1 MENENYK
8 IYNIYYKEIPQIEI
22 EDAIAK
28 DYFIIC
34 NIKNEAFPLMN
45 KVVYDPSIN
54 GIEKLRAIF
63 RTLDDA
69 ITFVDSL

>member
-1 MENENYK
+1 
-8 IYNIYYKEIPQIEI
+8 
-22 EDAIAK
+22 
-28 DYFIIC
+28 
-34 NIKNEAFPLMN
+34 MN

-69 ITFVDSL
+69 ITFVDSF